1 MSKEL
6 DIFQR
11 VFDSGDIV
19 KDIPYE
25 YKKFEMTDRIYQ
37 DLMNGLKINNK
48 AK

>member
-1 MSKEL
+1 MSKEF

-25 YKKFEMTDRIYQ
+25 YKS
-37 DLMNGLKINNK
+37 LKCQIEYIK
-48 AK
+48 T